1 MQIQNLNKTYDR
13 RSKNANHVL
22 KDVSF
27 TLPKTGFVCILGPSG
42 CGKTSLLNAIGGL
55 DRFDNGNITTEELT
69 VKQYGTRS
77 FEALRNRSFGY
88 IFQNYYLLQEHS
100 VAYNVYLGLHSL
112 GLSHEEKLRR
122 VKKALAAVDMER
134 YLRRK
139 TSALSGGQQQRVAI
153 ARALARQPRVIF
165 ADEPTGNLDEANT
178 INICT
183 LLRKISKTSLVV
195 MVTHEERIANFFAD
209 RIIRLEEGRIA
220 SDREIQDRAALETEQ
235 GNTLYAGDYQEQTL
249 SCDGV
254 QLRFLQKEGAA
265 PVNLQVI
272 ALEDRVIIKL
282 DDSRGVSCGSS
293 AENPMLLEGKRPVLT
308 LEHVE
313 QTRIPEPDR
322 DEAKPVRAGRGL
334 TFSMMFREATQ
345 LMRGKSARRFGTW
358 FFMVILTVLTVLTL
372 GDYLTVSSVDPH
384 EFIKTDS
391 HILEVRLERGS
402 KLGAQH
408 SSITPTVQQYL
419 SYVETLGDM
428 ELLPYTP
435 LNPQLSSKVFLQM
448 GTQTVS
454 LGKFSYIP
462 AEYMPSEDLIMG
474 RLPQGPEEVAVDRWV
489 LDAVLQQDGILQN
502 SIGDISFFLDRE
514 IGFSKRDYTA
524 RIVGITDSGEA
535 AMYVPR
541 TAFACLGVNSIQA
554 MTLSELQYLFPGMYD
569 DMVLEETECLITTK
583 VAAGPGSILNIR
595 NRQFVVKDRLIVPLN
610 TNYVVSDENMK
621 NLYRDMITERFW
633 LYCPD
638 KTAAKQLLAQ
648 SLPAD
653 LEGKLQITVIDDYTT
668 SWEAY
673 TQASHMKADARTI
686 VTVTVM
692 ILAAVM
698 LYLLRRAQVHTRI
711 ELLAVYRLLGIPK
724 GKLSAIFSMES
735 LMQFALSALPAAAVT
750 WGVVTV
756 LTKIEDIAFAM
767 VLPWQAALLCAVVIF
782 VYHLLV
788 SLIPLYRLLAL
799 PPAQLASKFD
809 L

>member
-13 RSKNANHVL
+13 RTGHANHVL

-27 TLPKTGFVCILGPSG
+27 TLPQTGFVCILGPSG

-55 DRFDNGNITTEELT
+55 DRFDSGSIATEELA
-69 VKQYGTRS
+69 VKKYGTRS

-153 ARALARQPRVIF
+153 ARALARQPKVIF

-183 LLRKISKTSLVV
+183 LLRKISKTSLVI

-209 RIIRLEEGRIA
+209 RIIRLEEGSIA

-249 SCDGV
+249 TGDGV
-254 QLRFLQKEGAA
+254 QLRFLRKEGAA

-272 ALEDRVIIKL
+272 ALEDRIIIKL
-282 DDSRGVSCGSS
+282 DDSRGIACGSS
-293 AENPMLLEGKRPVLT
+293 AENPVLLEGKRPVLT
-308 LEHVE
+308 LEHLE
-313 QTRIPEPDR
+313 QTDIPEPEQV
-322 DEAKPVRAGRGL
+322 EAKPVRAGRGL
-334 TFSMMFREATQ
+334 TFGMMLKEASQ
-345 LMRGKSARRFGTW
+345 LMRGKSARRLGAW
-358 FFMVILTVLTVLTL
+358 IFMVILTVLTVLTV
-372 GDYLTVSSVDPH
+372 GDYLTVSAVDPH

-408 SSITPTVQQYL
+408 SSVTPTVQQYL
-419 SYVETLGDM
+419 SYLESLGGM

-448 GTQTVS
+448 GTQTLS

-462 AEYMPSEDLIMG
+462 EAYIPEDDLIMG
-474 RLPQGPEEVAVDRWV
+474 RLPQGAEEVAVDRWV
-489 LDAVLQQDGILQN
+489 LDAVLQQEGILQN

-514 IGFSKRDYTA
+514 ISFSKREYTA
-524 RIVGITDSGEA
+524 KIVGITDSGEA
-535 AMYVPR
+535 AMYVPPA
-541 TAFACLGVNSIQA
+541 TYAALGVNGVSA
-554 MTLSELQYLFPGMYD
+554 MTLSELRLMYPGRFD
-569 DMVLEETECLITTK
+569 NVTLGPTDCLIANQ
-583 VAAGPGSILNIR
+583 VLAGPGSYLNIR
-595 NRQFVVKDRLIVPLN
+595 NQQYIVKDRLNVPVSVN
-610 TNYVVSDENMK
+610 FVVRDENMRSVYK
-621 NLYRDMITERFW
+621 DMITERFW

-638 KTAAKQLLAQ
+638 KAAAKQLLAQ
-648 SLPAD
+648 PLPAD
-653 LEGKLQITVIDDYTT
+653 LEGKLQITIVDDYES
-668 SWEAY
+668 SWAEY
-673 TQASHMKADARTI
+673 TEASHMKADARTI

-692 ILAAVM
+692 ALAAVM

-724 GKLSAIFSMES
+724 GKLAAIFSMES
-735 LMQFALSALPAAAVT
+735 LMQFAVAALPAAAVT
-750 WGVVTV
+750 WGVVAV
-756 LTKIEDIAFAM
+756 LTGVEDIAFAM
-767 VLPWQAALLCAVVIF
+767 VLPWQASLLCAAAIF
-782 VYHLLV
+782 GYHLLV